1 MTWSLIFSAARQ
13 RLASLLV
20 ILAGSMVVSSCTT
33 VTYLA
38 DASLRPPHVEVIRS
52 KSGQPIELYS
62 LDIGDGPKRA
72 LFFVSGSGCASLS
85 YFMRSYF
92 TGLTGS
98 WKIYAV
104 QKEGVSRSNAGL
116 FCDQR
121 FADSYYFPAMKER
134 NRVALEEVV
143 RRHGQVNVLGV
154 SEGGQIAA
162 ELAQSQPAVRR
173 LAVIGSGGLP
183 FRSVGRL
190 LDARQGGTTFERAF
204 AQVDADPNSTTQ
216 KALGYTNLYWS
227 SAIDIDPAPVYLSL
241 RIPILMIFGERDESV
256 PVEAARTL
264 EQRFAS
270 ARGAKFRLI
279 VVPGANHVLKED
291 GVDHK
296 PEIMGVISTF
306 FGGA

>member
-1 MTWSLIFSAARQ
+1 
-13 RLASLLV
+13 
-20 ILAGSMVVSSCTT
+20 
-33 VTYLA
+33 
-38 DASLRPPHVEVIRS
+38 
-52 KSGQPIELYS
+52 
-62 LDIGDGPKRA
+62 
-72 LFFVSGSGCASLS
+72 
-85 YFMRSYF
+85 
-92 TGLTGS
+92 
-98 WKIYAV
+98 
-104 QKEGVSRSNAGL
+104 
-116 FCDQR
+116 
-121 FADSYYFPAMKER
+121 MKER

-216 KALGYTNLYWS
+216 KTLGYTNLYWS
-227 SAIDIDPAPVYLSL
+227 SVIDRDPLPVYLSL

-264 EQRFAS
+264 EERFAS
-270 ARGAKFRLI
+270 TRGANFRLI
-279 VVPGANHVLKED
+279 VVPGTNHVLKED

-306 FGGA
+306 FAGPQ